1 MSLLVKVNQ
10 SDNVAIAVQ
19 PLTAGTEIEGL
30 HINQDIPQAHKVAL
44 ADIPKGS
51 PVIRY
56 GVILGYAMN
65 PIRRGDWIN
74 EFMLELPTP
83 PSVDDMEYG
92 KNIVTELPDPPVTT
106 FEGYVNSD
114 GGYAGTRNILGIST
128 TVQCVTGV
136 LNVAVKRMKE
146 ELLPKYP
153 NVDDIVPINHA
164 YGCGVAINAP
174 EASDII
180 RALER
185 ELKKAG
191 AKIHLHTA
199 VQEIVKK
206 PVTDSVNTLES
217 EAALTES
224 GYDAGKSRKGKKLS
238 DIPQEKITGVILT
251 DGTFMEGDAVI
262 VATGGF
268 SYQSTGSTGD
278 GYRFAR
284 ELGLKVTDIAPSL
297 VPLKTKE
304 DYVPKL
310 QGLSLKNTGLTIK
323 NGKKVLYEDFGEMM
337 FTHFGVTGPMI
348 LSASA
353 HIGAKLAKAPNGE
366 LSAYLDLKPALTRE
380 QLDARI
386 LREFEAGPNKQFKN
400 VIGVLFPSSLT
411 PVMLELGGIPAEKK
425 IHDISREERQHF
437 IDLIKAFPFTITGM
451 GEFKEAIITRGG
463 VSVKEINPG
472 TMEVKKISGLYFA
485 GEVLDL
491 DAVTGGY
498 NLQIAWSTAYLAAQ
512 AIRYCSLRSQ

>member
-1 MSLLVKVNQ
+1 MSKVLIIGGGAAGMMAGVFAARNHHEVHILEKNEKLGKKVFITGKGRCNVANACDTEELFPAVMSNPKFLYSGFYSFGPQDVMNFFEEAGVPLKVERGNRVFPQ
-10 SDNVAIAVQ
+10 SD
-19 PLTAGTEIEGL
+19 
-30 HINQDIPQAHKVAL
+30 H
-44 ADIPKGS
+44 S
-51 PVIRY
+51 
-56 GVILGYAMN
+56 
-65 PIRRGDWIN
+65 
-74 EFMLELPTP
+74 
-83 PSVDDMEYG
+83 
-92 KNIVTELPDPPVTT
+92 
-106 FEGYVNSD
+106 
-114 GGYAGTRNILGIST
+114 
-128 TVQCVTGV
+128 
-136 LNVAVKRMKE
+136 
-146 ELLPKYP
+146 
-153 NVDDIVPINHA
+153 
-164 YGCGVAINAP
+164 
-174 EASDII
+174 SDII

-191 AKIHLHTA
+191 AKVHLHTT
-199 VQEIVKK
+199 VKEIVKK
-206 PVTDSVNTLES
+206 P
-217 EAALTES
+217 EA
-224 GYDAGKSRKGKKLS
+224 
-238 DIPQEKITGVILT
+238 EKVTGVILEDDT
-251 DGTFMEGDAVI
+251 IMEGDAVI

-284 ELGLKVTDIAPSL
+284 ELGLKVTDISPSL

-304 DYVPKL
+304 DYIPKL

-353 HIGAKLAKAPNGE
+353 HIGAKLAKAENGE
-366 LSAYLDLKPALTRE
+366 LCAYLDLKPALTKE

-386 LREFEAGPNKQFKN
+386 LREFETGQNKQFKN

-437 IDLIKAFPFTITGM
+437 VDLVKAFPFTITGM
-451 GEFKEAIITRGG
+451 GEFKEAIITKGG

-472 TMEVKKISGLYFA
+472 TMESKKISGLYFA

-512 AIRYCSLRSQ
+512 AIQ

>member
-1 MSLLVKVNQ
+1 MSKVLIIGGGAAGMMAGVFAARNHHEVHILEKNEKLGKKVFITGKGRCNVANACDTEELFPAVMSNPKFLYSGFYSFGPQDVMNFFEEAGVPLKIERGNRVFPQ
-10 SDNVAIAVQ
+10 SD
-19 PLTAGTEIEGL
+19 
-30 HINQDIPQAHKVAL
+30 H
-44 ADIPKGS
+44 S
-51 PVIRY
+51 
-56 GVILGYAMN
+56 
-65 PIRRGDWIN
+65 
-74 EFMLELPTP
+74 
-83 PSVDDMEYG
+83 
-92 KNIVTELPDPPVTT
+92 
-106 FEGYVNSD
+106 
-114 GGYAGTRNILGIST
+114 
-128 TVQCVTGV
+128 
-136 LNVAVKRMKE
+136 
-146 ELLPKYP
+146 
-153 NVDDIVPINHA
+153 
-164 YGCGVAINAP
+164 
-174 EASDII
+174 SDII

-191 AKIHLHTA
+191 AVIHLHPA
-199 VQEIVKK
+199 VKEIVKESE
-206 PVTDSVNTLES
+206 TDSASENQSQNEFRN
-217 EAALTES
+217 EAADQES
-224 GYDAGKSRKGKKLS
+224 AKAKDKAGKADNTVK
-238 DIPQEKITGVILT
+238 EKITGVILE
-251 DGTFMEGDAVI
+251 DGTFVKGDAVI

-284 ELGLKVTDIAPSL
+284 ELGLKVTDISPSL

-304 DYVPKL
+304 DYIPKL

-366 LSAYLDLKPALTRE
+366 LSAYLDLKPALTKE

-386 LREFEAGPNKQFKN
+386 LREFEAGQNKQFKN

-451 GEFKEAIITRGG
+451 GEFKEAIITKGG

-472 TMEVKKISGLYFA
+472 TMESKKISGLYFT

-512 AIRYCSLRSQ
+512 AIQ

>member
-1 MSLLVKVNQ
+1 MSKVLIIGGGAAGMMAGVFAARNHHEVHILEKNEKLGKKVFITGKGRCNVANACDTEELFPAVMSNPKFLYSGFYSFGPQDVMNFFEEAGVPLKVERGNRVFPQ
-10 SDNVAIAVQ
+10 SD
-19 PLTAGTEIEGL
+19 
-30 HINQDIPQAHKVAL
+30 H
-44 ADIPKGS
+44 S
-51 PVIRY
+51 
-56 GVILGYAMN
+56 
-65 PIRRGDWIN
+65 
-74 EFMLELPTP
+74 
-83 PSVDDMEYG
+83 
-92 KNIVTELPDPPVTT
+92 
-106 FEGYVNSD
+106 
-114 GGYAGTRNILGIST
+114 
-128 TVQCVTGV
+128 
-136 LNVAVKRMKE
+136 
-146 ELLPKYP
+146 
-153 NVDDIVPINHA
+153 
-164 YGCGVAINAP
+164 
-174 EASDII
+174 SDII

-185 ELKKAG
+185 ELRKAG
-191 AKIHLHTA
+191 AKVHLHTT
-199 VQEIVKK
+199 VKEIVKK
-206 PVTDSVNTLES
+206 P
-217 EAALTES
+217 EA
-224 GYDAGKSRKGKKLS
+224 
-238 DIPQEKITGVILT
+238 EKVTGVILE
-251 DGTFMEGDAVI
+251 DDTFMEGDAVI

-284 ELGLKVTDIAPSL
+284 ELGLKVTDISPSL

-304 DYVPKL
+304 DYIPKL

-353 HIGAKLAKAPNGE
+353 HIGAKLAKAENGE
-366 LSAYLDLKPALTRE
+366 LCAYLDLKPALTKE

-386 LREFEAGPNKQFKN
+386 LREFETGQNKQFKN

-437 IDLIKAFPFTITGM
+437 VDLVKAFPFTITGM
-451 GEFKEAIITRGG
+451 GEFKEAIITKGG

-472 TMEVKKISGLYFA
+472 TMESKKISGLYFA

-512 AIRYCSLRSQ
+512 AIQ

>member
-1 MSLLVKVNQ
+1 MSKVLIIGGGAAGMMAGVFAARNHHEVHILEKNEKLGKKVFITGKGRCNVANACDTEELFPAVMSNPKFLYSGFYSFGPQDVMNFFEEAGVPLKIERGNRVFPQ
-10 SDNVAIAVQ
+10 SD
-19 PLTAGTEIEGL
+19 
-30 HINQDIPQAHKVAL
+30 H
-44 ADIPKGS
+44 S
-51 PVIRY
+51 
-56 GVILGYAMN
+56 
-65 PIRRGDWIN
+65 
-74 EFMLELPTP
+74 
-83 PSVDDMEYG
+83 
-92 KNIVTELPDPPVTT
+92 
-106 FEGYVNSD
+106 
-114 GGYAGTRNILGIST
+114 
-128 TVQCVTGV
+128 
-136 LNVAVKRMKE
+136 
-146 ELLPKYP
+146 
-153 NVDDIVPINHA
+153 
-164 YGCGVAINAP
+164 
-174 EASDII
+174 SDII

-191 AKIHLHTA
+191 AVIHLHTA
-199 VQEIVKK
+199 VKEIVKESE
-206 PVTDSVNTLES
+206 TDSASENQSQNEFRN
-217 EAALTES
+217 EAADQES
-224 GYDAGKSRKGKKLS
+224 AKAKDKAGKADNTVK
-238 DIPQEKITGVILT
+238 EKITGVILE
-251 DGTFMEGDAVI
+251 DGTFIKGDAVI

-284 ELGLKVTDIAPSL
+284 ELGLKVTDISPSL

-304 DYVPKL
+304 DYIPKL

-366 LSAYLDLKPALTRE
+366 LSACLDLKPALTKE

-386 LREFEAGPNKQFKN
+386 LREFEAGQNKQFKN

-451 GEFKEAIITRGG
+451 GEFKEAIITKGG

-472 TMEVKKISGLYFA
+472 TMESKKISGLYFT

-512 AIRYCSLRSQ
+512 AIQ

>member
-1 MSLLVKVNQ
+1 MSKVLIIGGGAAGMMAGVFAARNHHEVHILEKNEKLGKKVFITGKGRCNVTNACDTEELFPAMMSNPKFLYSSFYSFTPQDVMEFFEEAGVPLKTERGNRVFPQ
-10 SDNVAIAVQ
+10 SD
-19 PLTAGTEIEGL
+19 
-30 HINQDIPQAHKVAL
+30 H
-44 ADIPKGS
+44 S
-51 PVIRY
+51 
-56 GVILGYAMN
+56 
-65 PIRRGDWIN
+65 
-74 EFMLELPTP
+74 
-83 PSVDDMEYG
+83 
-92 KNIVTELPDPPVTT
+92 
-106 FEGYVNSD
+106 
-114 GGYAGTRNILGIST
+114 
-128 TVQCVTGV
+128 
-136 LNVAVKRMKE
+136 
-146 ELLPKYP
+146 
-153 NVDDIVPINHA
+153 
-164 YGCGVAINAP
+164 
-174 EASDII
+174 SDII

-199 VQEIVKK
+199 VKEIVK
-206 PVTDSVNTLES
+206 ES
-217 EAALTES
+217 EIDIES
-224 GYDAGKSRKGKKLS
+224 EDKAGNADNKEK
-238 DIPQEKITGVILT
+238 EKISGVILE

-304 DYVPKL
+304 DYIPKL

-323 NGKKVLYEDFGEMM
+323 NGKKVIYEDFGEMM

-366 LSAYLDLKPALTRE
+366 LSAYLDLKPALTKE

-472 TMEVKKISGLYFA
+472 TMESKKISGLYFA

-512 AIRYCSLRSQ
+512 AIQ

>member
-1 MSLLVKVNQ
+1 MLPVVHIYIDRSEAETWNYDEIDNLQGKINTGEYSMSKVIIIGGGAAGMMAGVFAARNHHEVHILEKNEKLGKKVFITGKGRCNVANACDTEELFPAVMSNPKFLYSGFYSFGPQDVMNFFEEAGVPLKVERGNRVFPQ
-10 SDNVAIAVQ
+10 SD
-19 PLTAGTEIEGL
+19 
-30 HINQDIPQAHKVAL
+30 H
-44 ADIPKGS
+44 S
-51 PVIRY
+51 
-56 GVILGYAMN
+56 
-65 PIRRGDWIN
+65 
-74 EFMLELPTP
+74 
-83 PSVDDMEYG
+83 
-92 KNIVTELPDPPVTT
+92 
-106 FEGYVNSD
+106 
-114 GGYAGTRNILGIST
+114 
-128 TVQCVTGV
+128 
-136 LNVAVKRMKE
+136 
-146 ELLPKYP
+146 
-153 NVDDIVPINHA
+153 
-164 YGCGVAINAP
+164 
-174 EASDII
+174 SDII

-191 AKIHLHTA
+191 AKVHLHTT
-199 VQEIVKK
+199 VKVIVKK
-206 PVTDSVNTLES
+206 P
-217 EAALTES
+217 EA
-224 GYDAGKSRKGKKLS
+224 
-238 DIPQEKITGVILT
+238 EKVTGVILE

-284 ELGLKVTDIAPSL
+284 ELGLKVTDISPSL

-304 DYVPKL
+304 DYIPKL

-353 HIGAKLAKAPNGE
+353 HIGTKLEKAENGE
-366 LSAYLDLKPALTRE
+366 LCAYLDLKPALTKE

-386 LREFEAGPNKQFKN
+386 LREFETGQNKQFKN

-437 IDLIKAFPFTITGM
+437 VDLVKAFPFTITGM
-451 GEFKEAIITRGG
+451 GEFKEAIITKGG

-472 TMEVKKISGLYFA
+472 TMESKKISGLYFA

-512 AIRYCSLRSQ
+512 AIQ

>member
-1 MSLLVKVNQ
+1 MSKVLIIGGGAAGMMAGVFAARNHHEVHILEKNEKLGKKVFITGKGRCNVANACDTEELFPAVMSNPKFLYSGFYSFGPQDVMNFFEEAGVPLKVERGNRVFPQ
-10 SDNVAIAVQ
+10 SD
-19 PLTAGTEIEGL
+19 
-30 HINQDIPQAHKVAL
+30 H
-44 ADIPKGS
+44 S
-51 PVIRY
+51 
-56 GVILGYAMN
+56 
-65 PIRRGDWIN
+65 
-74 EFMLELPTP
+74 
-83 PSVDDMEYG
+83 
-92 KNIVTELPDPPVTT
+92 
-106 FEGYVNSD
+106 
-114 GGYAGTRNILGIST
+114 
-128 TVQCVTGV
+128 
-136 LNVAVKRMKE
+136 
-146 ELLPKYP
+146 
-153 NVDDIVPINHA
+153 
-164 YGCGVAINAP
+164 
-174 EASDII
+174 SDII

-191 AKIHLHTA
+191 AKVHLHTT
-199 VQEIVKK
+199 VKEIVKK
-206 PVTDSVNTLES
+206 P
-217 EAALTES
+217 EA
-224 GYDAGKSRKGKKLS
+224 
-238 DIPQEKITGVILT
+238 EKVTGVILE

-284 ELGLKVTDIAPSL
+284 ELGLKVTDISPSL

-304 DYVPKL
+304 DYIPKL

-353 HIGAKLAKAPNGE
+353 HIGAKLAKAENGE
-366 LSAYLDLKPALTRE
+366 LCAYLDLKPALTKQ

-386 LREFEAGPNKQFKN
+386 LREFEAGQNKQFKN

-437 IDLIKAFPFTITGM
+437 VDLVKAFPFTITGM
-451 GEFKEAIITRGG
+451 GEFKEAIITKGG

-472 TMEVKKISGLYFA
+472 TMESKKISGLYFA

-512 AIRYCSLRSQ
+512 AIQ

>member
-1 MSLLVKVNQ
+1 MDKRKKHRKEHSMSKVLIIGGGAAGMMAGVFAARNHHEVHILEKNEKLGKKVFITGKGRCNVANACDTEELFPAVMSNPKFLYSGFYSFGPQDVMNFFEEAGVPLKVERGNRVFPQ
-10 SDNVAIAVQ
+10 SD
-19 PLTAGTEIEGL
+19 
-30 HINQDIPQAHKVAL
+30 H
-44 ADIPKGS
+44 S
-51 PVIRY
+51 
-56 GVILGYAMN
+56 
-65 PIRRGDWIN
+65 
-74 EFMLELPTP
+74 
-83 PSVDDMEYG
+83 
-92 KNIVTELPDPPVTT
+92 
-106 FEGYVNSD
+106 
-114 GGYAGTRNILGIST
+114 
-128 TVQCVTGV
+128 
-136 LNVAVKRMKE
+136 
-146 ELLPKYP
+146 
-153 NVDDIVPINHA
+153 
-164 YGCGVAINAP
+164 
-174 EASDII
+174 SDII

-191 AKIHLHTA
+191 AKVHLHTT
-199 VQEIVKK
+199 VKEIVKK
-206 PVTDSVNTLES
+206 P
-217 EAALTES
+217 EA
-224 GYDAGKSRKGKKLS
+224 
-238 DIPQEKITGVILT
+238 EKVTGVILE
-251 DGTFMEGDAVI
+251 DDTFMEGDAVI

-284 ELGLKVTDIAPSL
+284 ELGLKVTDISPSL

-304 DYVPKL
+304 DYIPKL

-353 HIGAKLAKAPNGE
+353 HIGAKLAKAENGE
-366 LSAYLDLKPALTRE
+366 LCAYLDLKPALTKE

-386 LREFEAGPNKQFKN
+386 LREFEAGQNKQFKN

-437 IDLIKAFPFTITGM
+437 VDLVKAFPFTITGM
-451 GEFKEAIITRGG
+451 GEFKEAIITKGG

-472 TMEVKKISGLYFA
+472 TMESKKISGLYFA

-512 AIRYCSLRSQ
+512 AIQ